1 MASYVTPGSFSLF
14 AQVGGKNS
22 GSNGANNSTF
32 QVSLPAPTNTS
43 VVDSWASVVE

>member
-14 AQVGGKNS
+14 AQVGGKN
-22 GSNGANNSTF
+22 GGNNGAANSTF
-32 QVSLPAPTNTS
+32 QVSLPAPTNTA